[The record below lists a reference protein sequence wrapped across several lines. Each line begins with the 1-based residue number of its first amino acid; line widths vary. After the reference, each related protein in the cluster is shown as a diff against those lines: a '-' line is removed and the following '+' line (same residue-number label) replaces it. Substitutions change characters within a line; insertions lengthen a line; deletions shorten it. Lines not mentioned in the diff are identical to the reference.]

1 MQSLIAENN
10 EKRKLL
16 NKENKK
22 IYEDML
28 MYVRLSYNKSET
40 ETEEVLM
47 ELLDHLLILQQEGR
61 DASELFGD
69 DPKQYANEIVGELP
83 QMISKKLI
91 MLFFMGVFYFLG
103 VATFLNGLVSVIFH
117 YGFGLLESSQTYYV
131 GTISINTL
139 LSLGI
144 AFILVYAFIRYIS
157 WTCFKDVSKIFE
169 LLFTGIVFGALPFGT
184 FLALFYFMP
193 SFGPSI
199 TIEVYWLIL
208 IGICFYLLG
217 SFFKRKA

>member
-28 MYVRLSYNKSET
+28 MYVRLSYKKSEA

-47 ELLDHLLILQQEGR
+47 ELLDHLLILQHEGK
-61 DASELFGD
+61 DASELFGT
-69 DPKQYANEIVGELP
+69 DPKQYADEIVGELP
-83 QMISKKLI
+83 QVITKKVI

-103 VATFLNGLVSVIFH
+103 VATFVNGLVSSILS
-117 YGFGLLESSQTYYV
+117 YGFGQLESNETYYI
-131 GTISINTL
+131 GTLSVNTL

-144 AFILVYAFIRYIS
+144 AFLVVCGVIRYIS
-157 WTCFKDVSKIFE
+157 WTCFRNVSKVFE
-169 LLFTGIVFGALPFGT
+169 LLVTGIVFGTLPFCI

-199 TIEVYWLIL
+199 TIELYWLIL

-217 SFFKRKA
+217 NVFKRKA